1 MLKVGAIGGVFA
13 LRFALMRKN
22 RPVEDGAQPEP
33 AEVAPPVEQSPH
45 PVSRKKKRRRRRRR
59 DSAVPEGTT
68 PFWLDAPYEP
78 RGALDGDIEA
88 ESA

>member
-22 RPVEDGAQPEP
+22 KPVEDGAQPEP
-33 AEVAPPVEQSPH
+33 AEVARPSGRPASGKAARRSAAGSSRTPPCRAP
-45 PVSRKKKRRRRRRR
+45 
-59 DSAVPEGTT
+59 

-78 RGALDGDIEA
+78 RALSTA
-88 ESA
+88 TSRRRSA